1 MTSWKSSKLILKTQ
15 QRFKIQPMDSVE
27 THAYETRKDL
37 IFKKEKTKCN
47 NITKQCKKWLTL
59 IVLQKKT

>member
-1 MTSWKSSKLILKTQ
+1 
-15 QRFKIQPMDSVE
+15 MDSVE

-47 NITKQCKKWLTL
+47 KIIKQCKKWLTL